1 MAQNC
6 NKNRPKHNITD
17 LKIRFFFKGNSNI
30 KKDISK
36 EVDINGDMRRRKGE
50 LKMSKGRE
58 KSNRKQLGFKSLI
71 LEFPLVLGLLSFLV
85 ISVTNLQFPI

>member
-1 MAQNC
+1 M
-6 NKNRPKHNITD
+6 
-17 LKIRFFFKGNSNI
+17 FFFKGNSNI

-50 LKMSKGRE
+50 LKMSKSRE
-58 KSNRKQLGFKSLI
+58 KSNRKELVFKILI

-85 ISVTNLQFPI
+85 ISVMNLQFPI

>member
-1 MAQNC
+1 M
-6 NKNRPKHNITD
+6 
-17 LKIRFFFKGNSNI
+17 FFFKGNSNI

-50 LKMSKGRE
+50 LKMSKSRV
-58 KSNRKQLGFKSLI
+58 SNKKELGFKSLI

-85 ISVTNLQFPI
+85 SLS